1 MIMKSLK
8 MILPIGLL
16 FLITTS
22 CNKHFGAIKG
32 KGELVT
38 EIRSV
43 TNFNKI
49 KLDMDADVVY
59 MQDSVFYVEI
69 SAQENLMS
77 VIKTTVSAGELKIEN
92 TKWIRK
98 HKNITVIVHSPT
110 IVGFTVSGSGNINAN
125 NAITTGFMDLKIS
138 GSGNISLYSLQS
150 GELDAT
156 ISGSG
161 NISIVNGAVNN
172 QRATI
177 SGSGNIE
184 TLNLTAANA
193 NAKIS
198 GSGDITIRVTQ
209 LLDAVISGS
218 GNIIYAGS
226 AAVNATISGSG
237 SVTHI

>member
-1 MIMKSLK
+1 

-16 FLITTS
+16 FLVATS
-22 CNKHFGAIKG
+22 CNKHLGTIKG

-38 EIRSV
+38 EIRSI

-59 MQDSVFYVEI
+59 LQDSTFYVEI
-69 SAQENLMS
+69 SAQSNLMG
-77 VIKTTVSAGELKIEN
+77 VIKTSVSAGELKIET

-110 IVGFTVSGSGNINAN
+110 IVGLTVSGSGNINSN
-125 NAITTGFMDLKIS
+125 SPISTGSMDLKIS
-138 GSGNISLYSLQS
+138 GSGNISLYSIQS
-150 GELDAT
+150 GELDGT

-161 NISIVNGAVNN
+161 NISVVSGTVTN

-184 TLNLTAANA
+184 TLNLTATNA
-193 NAKIS
+193 SAKIS

>member
-1 MIMKSLK
+1 MKSMK

-16 FLITTS
+16 FLVATS
-22 CNKHFGAIKG
+22 CQKHFGTIKG
-32 KGELVT
+32 KGNNVT

-49 KLDMDADVVY
+49 KLDMDADVTYV
-59 MQDSVFYVEI
+59 QDSIFYVEI
-69 SAQENLMS
+69 SAQSNLMS
-77 VIKTTVSAGELKIEN
+77 VIKTTVSAGELRIEN

-98 HKNITVIVHSPT
+98 HNPITFIIHSPT
-110 IVGFTVSGSGNINAN
+110 IVGMTVSGSGNINAN
-125 NAITTGFMDLKIS
+125 GAITTGSMDLKIS

-150 GELDAT
+150 GEFDAT

-161 NISIVNGAVNN
+161 NISVVNGTVNN

-184 TLNLTAANA
+184 TLNLTSANA

-198 GSGDITIRVTQ
+198 GSGDISIRVTQ
-209 LLDAVISGS
+209 LLDAMISGS
-218 GNIIYAGS
+218 GDIIYAGS

>member
-1 MIMKSLK
+1 MKSLK

-16 FLITTS
+16 FLAATS
-22 CNKHFGAIKG
+22 CNKHFGTIKG
-32 KGELVT
+32 KGETVT
-38 EIRSV
+38 EIRSI

-49 KLDMDADVVY
+49 KLDMDANVVY
-59 MQDSVFYVEI
+59 LQDSAFYVEI
-69 SAQENLMS
+69 SAQSNLMG
-77 VIKTTVSAGELKIEN
+77 VIKTSVSAGELKIEA

-98 HKNITVIVHSPT
+98 HKTITVTVHSPS
-110 IVGFTVSGSGNINAN
+110 IVGFTVSGSGNIDSNFPVS
-125 NAITTGFMDLKIS
+125 TGSMDLKIS

-161 NISIVNGAVNN
+161 NISVVNGTVTN

-184 TLNLTAANA
+184 TLNLTAVNA

-198 GSGDITIRVTQ
+198 GSGDISIRVTQ

>member
-1 MIMKSLK
+1 MMKSIK
-8 MILPIGLL
+8 MILPIGIL
-16 FLITTS
+16 FLVATS
-22 CNKHFGAIKG
+22 CHKHFGAIKG

-38 EIRSV
+38 EIRSI

-59 MQDSVFYVEI
+59 LQDSVFYVEI
-69 SAQENLMS
+69 SAQSNLMS
-77 VIKTTVSAGELKIEN
+77 VIKTSVSAGELKIET

-98 HKNITVIVHSPT
+98 HKDITFIIHSPT
-110 IVGFTVSGSGNINAN
+110 IVGLTISGSGNINSN
-125 NAITTGFMDLKIS
+125 SAISTGSMDLKIS
-138 GSGNISLYSLQS
+138 GSGNISLYSIQS

-161 NISIVNGAVNN
+161 NISVVNGTVTNEKV
-172 QRATI
+172 TV

-184 TLNLTAANA
+184 TLNLTATNA
-193 NAKIS
+193 SAKIS
-198 GSGDITIRVTQ
+198 GSGDISVRVMQ

-218 GNIIYAGS
+218 GDIIYAGS

-237 SVTHI
+237 TITHI